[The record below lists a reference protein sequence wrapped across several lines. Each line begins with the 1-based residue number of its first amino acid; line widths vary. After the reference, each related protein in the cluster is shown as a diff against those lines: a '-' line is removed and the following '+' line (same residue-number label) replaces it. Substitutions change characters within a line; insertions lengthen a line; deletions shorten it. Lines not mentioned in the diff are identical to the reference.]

1 MRRKEHLT
9 SGSNEELS
17 SQHKILKLENFI
29 TRMSL
34 KELQS
39 ATSDFSDDYLVGNG
53 MLGKM
58 YKAFLP
64 NGWTLAVKKLN
75 DWEDLEDEFVSEII
89 TLGGLR
95 HRNLLPLIGFCSEKQ
110 EKLLLYKYMPNGSL
124 HELHSNKGKNK
135 ILDFP
140 LRIRIV
146 LGIAKD
152 IDLLGKGVDDLI
164 LQFLELACQC
174 VKFFPNERPTMLE
187 VYDTVKNI
195 SQGQRD

>member
-9 SGSNEELS
+9 SGSDEELS
-17 SQHKILKLENFI
+17 SQHKILKLEKFI

-39 ATSDFSDDYLVGNG
+39 ATSDFSDDYLVGIG

-124 HELHSNKGKNK
+124 HELHSNKGKTK

-146 LGIAKD
+146 LGIAKGLVWLYHGYKLHFTHGS
-152 IDLLGKGVDDLI
+152 ISTRCILLD
-164 LQFLELACQC
+164 
-174 VKFFPNERPTMLE
+174 
-187 VYDTVKNI
+187 
-195 SQGQRD
+195 

>member
-1 MRRKEHLT
+1 
-9 SGSNEELS
+9 
-17 SQHKILKLENFI
+17 
-29 TRMSL
+29 MSL

-39 ATSDFSDDYLVGNG
+39 ATSDFSDDYLVGIG

-110 EKLLLYKYMPNGSL
+110 EKLLVYKYLPNGSL
-124 HELHSNKGKNK
+124 NELHSNKGKTK

-146 LGIAKD
+146 LGIAKGLVWLHHGYKLHFTHGS
-152 IDLLGKGVDDLI
+152 ISTRCILLD
-164 LQFLELACQC
+164 
-174 VKFFPNERPTMLE
+174 
-187 VYDTVKNI
+187 
-195 SQGQRD
+195 

>member
-1 MRRKEHLT
+1 MLYTIGSGNSFHPGISNTKMRRKEHLT
-9 SGSNEELS
+9 SGSDEELS
-17 SQHKILKLENFI
+17 SQHKILKLEKFI

-39 ATSDFSDDYLVGNG
+39 ATSDFSDDYLVGIG

-89 TLGGLR
+89 ALGGLR

-110 EKLLLYKYMPNGSL
+110 EKLLVYNYMPNGSL
-124 HELHSNKGKNK
+124 HELHSNK
-135 ILDFP
+135 
-140 LRIRIV
+140 
-146 LGIAKD
+146 A

-174 VKFFPNERPTMLE
+174 GKFFPNERPTMLE